1 MTASVKELIV
11 VFFIALIV
19 FRFARPVALRFGSE
33 ADFKRRRNVWI
44 VLTVTAFLSPSFWLY
59 VLVAV
64 PLMSWAGR
72 KDSNPVALYLLL
84 LHVIPSVPV
93 QIPVVGINELFDLDN
108 YRLLSL
114 CVLIPAAWRI
124 RRSPNRAGIR
134 GFEAMDLLLFGYGAL
149 QVALFLPPDLPG
161 HVLLHDSPT
170 NMVRRAFLYLV
181 DTYALYYVISR
192 SSTNRAVLV
201 EAMAAFCLASMI
213 MAADAVFEAAKHW
226 LLYADFA
233 RGWNDDPTLG
243 FYLLRGTSVRAE
255 ASAGHALSLGY
266 LLAIGL
272 GFWLYL
278 KASVPARRTR
288 IIGTLALGL
297 GLFCAYSRGPWIGAV
312 TIYFAFAALS
322 PRGLPGLAKAAGAMF
337 VLAGAVSLTPLG
349 SRIMNVLPFMGGSVD
364 NASYEY
370 RQRLAERSWELIK
383 LHPLLGDQLAFLKM
397 EDLRQGQGII
407 DMVNAYAGVALD
419 KGLIGLAIF
428 MAIILTALV
437 KAYRTSKAV
446 ARSDNDLALIGA
458 SLVACVL
465 GTLLML
471 ENASFFLGYDKLFWV
486 LAGLCAGYAHLSS
499 ASELRAPEKARSRG
513 RWEPA

>member
-1 MTASVKELIV
+1 MTPSVKELIV
-11 VFFIALIV
+11 VVFIALVV
-19 FRFARPVALRFGSE
+19 FRIAKPVALRFSSE
-33 ADFKRRRNVWI
+33 ADFKRRRNVWF
-44 VLTVTAFLSPSFWLY
+44 VLTATAFLSVSFWTY

-64 PLMSWAGR
+64 PLMTWAGR
-72 KDSNPVALYLLL
+72 KDSNPVAFYLLL

-93 QIPVVGINELFDLDN
+93 DIPVVGINALFDLDN

-124 RRSPNRAGIR
+124 WRSGDRTGIR
-134 GFEAMDLLLFGYGAL
+134 QIEAMDLLVLAYGAL
-149 QVALFLPPDLPG
+149 EIALFLPPDLPG
-161 HVLLHDSPT
+161 HVLLQDSPT
-170 NMVRRAFLYLV
+170 NMLRRAFLFFV
-181 DTYALYYVISR
+181 DTYALYFVISR
-192 SSTNRAVLV
+192 SSTTRAFLV
-201 EAMAAFCLASMI
+201 EAMAAFCLASLI

-233 RGWNDDPTLG
+233 RGWNNDPTVG
-243 FYLLRGTSVRAE
+243 FYLFRGTSVRAE

-266 LLAIGL
+266 LLAIAL

-278 KASVPARRTR
+278 KSHVPMKRTR
-288 IIGTLALGL
+288 ILGTLALLL

-322 PRGLPGLAKAAGAMF
+322 PQGFPRLLKAAGGLF
-337 VLAGAVSLTPLG
+337 VLAGAVSFTPLG
-349 SRIMNVLPFMGGSVD
+349 SRIMSVLPFMGGSID
-364 NASYEY
+364 AGSYEY

-383 LHPLLGDQLAFLKM
+383 AHPYFGDQMAFSKM

-407 DMVNAYAGVALD
+407 DMVNTYAGIALN

-428 MAIILTALV
+428 LAFILTALV

-446 ARSDNDLALIGA
+446 ARSDPDLALIGA
-458 SLVACVL
+458 SLAACVL

-471 ENASFFLGYDKLFWV
+471 ENASFFLGYEKLFWV
-486 LAGLCAGYAHLSS
+486 LAGLCAAYAHLSP
-499 ASELRAPEKARSRG
+499 APELRATERTR
-513 RWEPA
+513 RRRHWEPA